1 MMFLISVG
9 YTLAYQQIRH
19 ARLHPYA
26 LMVYALFAYPL
37 FWFPMDD
44 RLLMEVFNTTTLYDL
59 VLLFALYELLM
70 RHAKKTSL
78 GGGAGETS

>member
-1 MMFLISVG
+1 
-9 YTLAYQQIRH
+9 
-19 ARLHPYA
+19 
-26 LMVYALFAYPL
+26 
-37 FWFPMDD
+37 MDD

-78 GGGAGETS
+78 GRGAGETS